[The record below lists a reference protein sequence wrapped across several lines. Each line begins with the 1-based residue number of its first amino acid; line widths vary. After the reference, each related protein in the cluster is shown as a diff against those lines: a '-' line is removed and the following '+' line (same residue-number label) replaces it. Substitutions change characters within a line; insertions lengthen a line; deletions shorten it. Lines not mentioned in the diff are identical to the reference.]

1 MSEIAIRI
9 NDVSKQYRLGQYGS
23 STLQADLQSFW
34 AKVTHK
40 DDPNTKIGSS
50 QIKGDRFLALD
61 HISLDIYK
69 GETIGIIGRN
79 GAGKS
84 TLLKLISSITAPTSG
99 EIELFGRVSS
109 MLEVGTG
116 FHREMTGR
124 ENIYLNGAILG
135 MTKQEIDHKIE
146 DIIDFSEVREFIDT
160 PVKRYSSGMYVKLAF
175 SVAAHL
181 DSEIMIMDEVLA
193 VGDMA
198 FQKKCLERM
207 RQEASVKGKTVIYVS
222 HNMGTIQ
229 QLCDRCAV
237 LDKGRLVFVGDTSAA
252 IAFYMGIDQELD
264 MEIDLDSIPRKG
276 KTWQSTTKLLYAK
289 FLNTSS
295 PDYRNTDSIDLELHW
310 MNNCNG
316 KTVNLRIEIWSF
328 DDAPI
333 CTFVINDLLC
343 NPLGDV
349 SRYRILVPLT
359 DFTEG
364 RYRMKYSLFYA
375 DPFGNKK
382 NTDSVEGL
390 RFSIQKKPND
400 LEWDTAHWGY
410 LNMPGATAERIE

>member
-1 MSEIAIRI
+1 MSDIAIKI
-9 NDVSKQYRLGQYGS
+9 KDISKQYRLGQYGS
-23 STLQADLQSFW
+23 TTLQADLQSFW
-34 AKVTHK
+34 AKVTHRE
-40 DDPNTKIGSS
+40 DPNTKIGSS

-135 MTKQEIDHKIE
+135 MTKQEIDSKIE

-229 QLCDRCAV
+229 QLCDRCIV
-237 LDKGRLVFVGDTSAA
+237 LDKGRLTFVGDTPSA
-252 IAFYMGIDQELD
+252 IAYYTGIDQSLDTEL
-264 MEIDLDSIPRKG
+264 DLDSVPRKS
-276 KTWQSTTKLLYAK
+276 KTWETTAKLVYARLINAST
-289 FLNTSS
+289 
-295 PDYRNTDSIDLELHW
+295 PDYYNTDSMDLELHW
-310 MNNCNG
+310 KNYSNNE
-316 KTVNLRIEIWSF
+316 TINLRIEIWSF
-328 DDAPI
+328 DDIPLG
-333 CTFVINDLLC
+333 TFVINDLEC
-343 NPLGDV
+343 DPIGEI
-349 SRYRILVPLT
+349 SKYRVLVPLE

-364 RYRMKYSLFYA
+364 KYRTKYSLFYT
-375 DPFGNKK
+375 DPFGNRK

-390 RFSIQKKPND
+390 RFAVNKKIND
-400 LEWDTAHWGY
+400 LEWDSSHWGY
-410 LNMPGATAERIE
+410 FNIPGATAERLV